1 MKRIDKLRTK
11 VQFFAFA
18 FYPKT
23 TLLVCT
29 VVTVIIV
36 ILLSFAM
43 AKMSENSVAY
53 NVVFTLTTGA
63 VASFFVTLI
72 VELSGNY
79 RHNKLGFYELGDYY
93 SLFGEYEVEKSVLMG
108 KGISQRAEK
117 LARQD
122 AGIREDD
129 LGEEAYDDVKA
140 TWFMLPKVIPVF
152 KDIYDIYKKTK
163 EFLSDS
169 EIESLRSIL
178 YEWNAIRRMAE
189 MNMRMPFMYEALNH
203 PDEDTLKN
211 VYPKNVLDDMPEYA
225 RRHLAMKESE
235 KAVDTFIDEVL
246 SDEFLMREYFKDYD
260 ISEQNLP
267 DLSDDDDVDDISDE
281 ETDWDPEAYEAA
293 AEEEDNLS
301 EEEFKARRK
310 EEDEYFTES
319 SKPWISSMISL
330 SCKNISAEVEKLE
343 KINEKKPYYGLIIRY
358 SKKVDGYLDKKIRKN
373 LMYEIESKN
382 LKKYQKK

>member
-1 MKRIDKLRTK
+1 MKLIDKFRTK
-11 VQFFAFA
+11 IQFFAFA

-29 VVTVIIV
+29 VAAAIIV
-36 ILLSFAM
+36 ALLSLAM
-43 AKMSENSVAY
+43 EKLTENSVAY
-53 NVVFTLTTGA
+53 NIVFTLTTGA
-63 VASFFVTLI
+63 VASFFVTVI

-79 RHNKLGFYELGDYY
+79 RHNKLGFYELSDYY

-129 LGEEAYDDVKA
+129 LGEEACDDVKA
-140 TWFMLPKVIPVF
+140 TWLMLPKVIPVL
-152 KDIYDIYKKTK
+152 KDTYENKK
-163 EFLSDS
+163 EFLCDV

-178 YEWNAIRRMAE
+178 YEWNMIRKMAE

-203 PDEDTLKN
+203 PDEDALKN
-211 VYPKNVLDDMPEYA
+211 VYAKNVFEDMPEYA

-267 DLSDDDDVDDISDE
+267 DLSDDDKEDDIPADDVE
-281 ETDWDPEAYEAA
+281 WYVEAYAAA

-310 EEDEYFTES
+310 EEDEYFAES

-330 SCKNISAEVEKLE
+330 SCKNISTEIEKLE
-343 KINEKKPYYGLIIRY
+343 KINKKKPYYGLIIRY
-358 SKKVDGYLDKKIRKN
+358 SKKVDGYSDKKIRKN
-373 LMYEIESKN
+373 EAYEIETKHVRNKISG
-382 LKKYQKK
+382 

>member
-1 MKRIDKLRTK
+1 MKLIDKLRTK
-11 VQFFAFA
+11 VQFFFFS

-29 VVTVIIV
+29 IVTAMIV
-36 ILLSFAM
+36 ALLSLAM
-43 AKMSENSVAY
+43 AKLPENSVAY
-53 NVVFTLTTGA
+53 NVIFTLTTGA
-63 VASFFVTLI
+63 VASFFVTVI

-93 SLFGEYEVEKSVLMG
+93 SLFGDYEVEKSVLMG
-108 KGISQRAEK
+108 KGIPQRAEK

-129 LGEEAYDDVKA
+129 LGEEACDDIKA

-152 KDIYDIYKKTK
+152 KDTYENKK

-178 YEWNAIRRMAE
+178 YEWNMIRRMAE

-211 VYPKNVLDDMPEYA
+211 VYSKNVLDDMPEYA
-225 RRHLAMKESE
+225 RRHLAVKGSE
-235 KAVDTFIDEVL
+235 KAVGTFIDEVL
-246 SDEFLMREYFKDYD
+246 SDESLMREYFKDYD

-267 DLSDDDDVDDISDE
+267 DLSDDDDEDDISDE
-281 ETDWDPEAYEAA
+281 EAPDRWWSGAR
-293 AEEEDNLS
+293 NLQADKEFFRSSLPKS
-301 EEEFKARRK
+301 EWYGAICFDRSFSC
-310 EEDEYFTES
+310 D
-319 SKPWISSMISL
+319 SL
-330 SCKNISAEVEKLE
+330 CE
-343 KINEKKPYYGLIIRY
+343 
-358 SKKVDGYLDKKIRKN
+358 
-373 LMYEIESKN
+373 
-382 LKKYQKK
+382 